1 MTTKELREIVKTT
14 IIAQNGK
21 LYGFNSTNI
30 RNMYGAS
37 STAIQN
43 AINYFKYSPQQKTFR
58 ETYNFY

>member
-37 STAIQN
+37 GTAIQN
-43 AINYFKYSPQQKTFR
+43 AINYFKYSPQQRTFR